1 MDADVATVALQAILS
16 AANGLTV
23 RRNYGISV
31 TIWGPRQGGDPI
43 LSGPETRLNF
53 DLTAQF
59 HNAVGRQAEEFHR
72 AFGVTQHPGE
82 YPFAPQGHR
91 SEERRVGKECV
102 STFKSRWSPCH

>member
-31 TIWGPRQGGDPI
+31 KIWAPRQGGDPI

-59 HNAVGRQAEEFHR
+59 HNAVGRQAEELHR
-72 AFGVTQHPGE
+72 AFGVT
-82 YPFAPQGHR
+82 R
-91 SEERRVGKECV
+91 SEEHTSELQSLMRISYAVFCLKKKHTR
-102 STFKSRWSPCH
+102 SHTQ